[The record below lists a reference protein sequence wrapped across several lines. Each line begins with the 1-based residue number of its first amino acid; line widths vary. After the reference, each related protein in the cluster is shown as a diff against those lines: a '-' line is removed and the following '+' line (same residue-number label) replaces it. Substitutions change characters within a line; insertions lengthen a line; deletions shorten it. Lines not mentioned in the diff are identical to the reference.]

1 MKIISYYATPKN
13 AKALID
19 YINLF
24 SVEADA
30 AALGHVYWKEI
41 ISGDWVEY
49 QTLLRDHNISATDT
63 IVALTCAGMT
73 WNLKAKQKAEAAER
87 FFDIWIR
94 GTQLKEEADVT
105 K

>member
-49 QTLLRDHNISATDT
+49 
-63 IVALTCAGMT
+63 
-73 WNLKAKQKAEAAER
+73 
-87 FFDIWIR
+87 
-94 GTQLKEEADVT
+94 
-105 K
+105 